1 MDLPYDDAIDLL
13 EKISIEFNVL
23 SSQSKLKYKDNISYD
38 GVYVGELYFDK
49 SMLDTI
55 KHRLEFIFNLYF
67 KGYKVEH
74 VVQFYDD
81 ELTIRV
87 GLLGFY
93 SSKCSI
99 IKATHE
105 AIKKEFF
112 TKVR

>member
-1 MDLPYDDAIDLL
+1 MPYDDL
-13 EKISIEFNVL
+13 IEFLESL
-23 SSQSKLKYKDNISYD
+23 SNMLTPLSYKNKIKYKDNFSYD